1 MAVNELNYIDRDNM
15 NMVIVFKLESI
26 SLVDDKKKND
36 EINNRLM
43 E

>member
-15 NMVIVFKLESI
+15 NMVNVFKLESI
-26 SLVDDKKKND
+26 SLVDDKKSG